1 MVLKRF
7 CETKEIPFEVV
18 DPFSF
23 NPRNYSTF
31 IIGGGQLLRR
41 SDDLFYQSFRV
52 PGPHILNTI
61 GIHHPDHL
69 EYLKD
74 YRLVTVRSQAE
85 KVQINQDYPELNIQV
100 CPCLTIQFNKFF
112 GSEIEAKDNSNRVKK
127 DTIGIHLNNTT
138 LRLIPGMIPALQKLH
153 KKYQLLFIPFTHY
166 ENDRYL
172 METLAKWLPGV
183 EVSSAEDPISIFSEI
198 GHVKALIS
206 SLMHAATF
214 AYIQNI
220 PVLAFPQDFK
230 IRYFFEERGFPQ
242 SLYLSAE
249 EIPAKLVALLQNPPN
264 YSQSF
269 ESDLSIVDEHLAK
282 VETIVRNPIDFDY
295 RDISNFVD
303 GRYNELRRTFYCFI
317 LNKMLEGNAQTAQ
330 IIDLQQQI
338 DNDRQI
344 NKALQKDTTESG
356 LKKIKNFVNIRLIGV
371 KRKLSKKENIKYSE
385 LIISSGL
392 FDKEWYLS
400 HNPDVEKAKIDPAM
414 HYLIHGGFEGRDPGR
429 NFSSSLYLEE
439 YEDVKKA
446 RINPLLHFIL
456 RGKSEGRTPRK
467 SRQGNFE

>member
-1 MVLKRF
+1 MK
-7 CETKEIPFEVV
+7 
-18 DPFSF
+18 S
-23 NPRNYSTF
+23 
-31 IIGGGQLLRR
+31 
-41 SDDLFYQSFRV
+41 
-52 PGPHILNTI
+52 
-61 GIHHPDHL
+61 
-69 EYLKD
+69 
-74 YRLVTVRSQAE
+74 
-85 KVQINQDYPELNIQV
+85 
-100 CPCLTIQFNKFF
+100 FNKFF